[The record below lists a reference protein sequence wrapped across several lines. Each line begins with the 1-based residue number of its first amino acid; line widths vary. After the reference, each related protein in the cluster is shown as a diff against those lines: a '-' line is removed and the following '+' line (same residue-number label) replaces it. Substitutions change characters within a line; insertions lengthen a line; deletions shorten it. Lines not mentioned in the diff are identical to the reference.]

1 MMYSAYK
8 LNKQGDNIQPWCTPF
23 PISNQSVVPCP
34 ILTVSSWPA
43 YRFLKRQLKWSGI
56 LYVKLHRR
64 IWKAGEPPA
73 SVCSLTVVGSTW
85 PNFSGQS
92 WPRDGHSCAIASSLH
107 LDLSTGCVRHPWLQ
121 QRRQPDSFILHYLVS
136 KKLGRVN
143 VSSEGVC
150 ILTHPVRKYLF
161 ILEE

>member
-1 MMYSAYK
+1 MYSFPY
-8 LNKQGDNIQPWCTPF
+8 LEPVCCSVSNSNCFFLTCIQ
-23 PISNQSVVPCP
+23 ISQEAAQVIWYTIC
-34 ILTVSSWPA
+34 
-43 YRFLKRQLKWSGI
+43 
-56 LYVKLHRR
+56 KLHRR